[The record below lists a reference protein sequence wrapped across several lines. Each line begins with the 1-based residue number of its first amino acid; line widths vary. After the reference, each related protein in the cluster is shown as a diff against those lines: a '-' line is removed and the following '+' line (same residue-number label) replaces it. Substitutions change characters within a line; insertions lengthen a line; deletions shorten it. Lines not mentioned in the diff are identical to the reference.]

1 MKISKDYGHLESD
14 RSPPVE
20 TKLLRRAFSQ
30 KKRFC
35 APLLD
40 GGEEEKPSFPPKGHL
55 VVYVGGGEKE
65 TGPPQRYFVPVLYC
79 NHPLFLELL
88 REAEEE
94 FGFQHPA
101 GITIPCPT
109 SRFEWVSNRIAG
121 AIDRRSSGR
130 RSFWTLWFGR
140 IKINKYSMRSFPKK

>member
-1 MKISKDYGHLESD
+1 MKIFKGYGHLESD
-14 RSPPVE
+14 RSPAPVE
-20 TKLLRRAFSQ
+20 TKLLGRAFSQ

-35 APLLD
+35 APLLG
-40 GGEEEKPSFPPKGHL
+40 GGEEEKPSLPPKGHL
-55 VVYVGGGEKE
+55 VVYVGGGEE
-65 TGPPQRYFVPVLYC
+65 MGPPQRYFVPVLYC
-79 NHPLFLELL
+79 NHPLFGELL

-109 SRFEWVSNRIAG
+109 SRFEWVSSRIAG

-130 RSFWTLWFGR
+130 RSFKAF
-140 IKINKYSMRSFPKK
+140 